1 MNDKINEAKAKFDTN
16 NPMTKKLIKYI
27 IIGFIVVIVGII
39 LLMVIKQLFF
49 SRISVNKLED
59 KMEIAARKYYTE
71 FPELLPESDKETVSI
86 SIDELVNNGNLKSL
100 DKLIKPK
107 DASCQGSVTVTR
119 NGNYYLYSPYLECTD
134 LYKTKRLYEEIIND
148 KNIVE
153 EKDGV
158 YHIGNKY
165 YYRGEN
171 VNNYLKFANQI
182 WRIISVD
189 EEDHSIKI
197 IQEEKTEDKYI
208 WDNRYNDDKS
218 TDSGINEF
226 DTSRMKET
234 LENIWSNGEIIA
246 DTYKPYIVNKPL
258 CVAPRS
264 EDESDKTGTVECQ
277 ITYKEGPL
285 SLLLPSDYM
294 MASLDKLCNS
304 TINENCNNYNY
315 LYYKD
320 TGIIW
325 SLTPA
330 LENSTEVYN
339 FTPDISTIRAN
350 REYYIKLVVNLS
362 SETRYTHGDGSK
374 DNPFIIK

>member
-1 MNDKINEAKAKFDTN
+1 MKDKIDIN
-16 NPMTKKLIKYI
+16 NPMTKKLLKYI

-39 LLMVIKQLFF
+39 LLIVVKQLFF
-49 SRISVNKLED
+49 SRVSFVKLEE
-59 KMEIAARKYYTE
+59 KMENAARKYYTE
-71 FPELLPESDKETVSI
+71 FPELLPETDKETVSI
-86 SIDELVNNGNLKSL
+86 SIEELVNNGNLKSL
-100 DKLIKPK
+100 DKLVKPK
-107 DASCQGSVTVTR
+107 DASCQGSVTVTK
-119 NGNYYLYSPYLECTD
+119 NGNYFLYSPYLECTN

-148 KNIVE
+148 KNVVE

-158 YHIGNKY
+158 YHIDNKY
-165 YYRGEN
+165 VYRGEN
-171 VNNYLKFANQI
+171 VNNYLKFADQI

-189 EEDHSIKI
+189 ENDHTIKI
-197 IQEEKTEDKYI
+197 IQEEISEDKYI

-226 DTSRMKET
+226 DTSRMKEN
-234 LENIWSNGEIIA
+234 LENIWSNSDIIT
-246 DTYKPYIVNKPL
+246 DIYKPYIVNKPL
-258 CVAPRS
+258 CVGPRS
-264 EDESDKTGTVECQ
+264 KTESDKTGSVECK

-315 LYYKD
+315 LYYKESK
-320 TGIIW
+320 INW

-339 FTPDISTIRAN
+339 FSPDISAIRAN
-350 REYYIKLVVNLS
+350 REYYIKLVANLS
-362 SETRYTHGDGSK
+362 SETRYTQGDGSK